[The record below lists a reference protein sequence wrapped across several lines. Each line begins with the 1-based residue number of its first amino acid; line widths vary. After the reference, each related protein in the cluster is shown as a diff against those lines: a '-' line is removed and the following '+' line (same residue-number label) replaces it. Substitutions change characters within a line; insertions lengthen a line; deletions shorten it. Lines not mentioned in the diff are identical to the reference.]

1 MKKLYRNIAG
11 VSFALEKNM
20 RTLVI
25 LSLLLMSMA
34 VWGLNYEPGSGLN
47 VGSGERENEAKF
59 HSGDDDRHFYYSY
72 PEASDHRWA
81 VKFDFRSYYSGID
94 SLNFAPESALI
105 YLPNLTTSGQL
116 TVGLYHNE
124 ALGPGELI
132 VENSLPAS
140 QLVSGWNEIELSTT
154 ADTLFW
160 LVIDYPTGLGNQQYI
175 SASNGDGSHSYF
187 WDPYYGA
194 DGTWL
199 NMSANGFNNEF
210 LFTLTGEFFF
220 FDLDLEIADFT
231 IEGEFAPGE
240 EITAS
245 AVLRNNY
252 YSSVDSVTVIFKKEY
267 PGNIENDT
275 LLVSE
280 IGAGEE
286 LQLPE
291 TGEINYVLGTP
302 PGQYKFT
309 VTLFRSGD
317 SVTENN
323 SKVINRNTFN
333 FERAEILIENMV
345 ELEDNYSN
353 GIWATQAGITEF
365 QLLPINYFPSYQDEI
380 YYNAL
385 AEVRFHYYGLYN
397 LPATVIAGDPLI
409 GYQAGFYETQL
420 LAVCEEAVSGNSFVE
435 IADVEGLVDTLE
447 NVYVSVTLSRG
458 SNQILSAFAP
468 NCHLYGLIYE
478 EGLVLNDQYSGK
490 VFLDTLEFAVP
501 GLSGLANAETVTKH
515 TVFNQLYKFTPISE
529 DLYNC
534 HLLFWVQNIND
545 NVVWATGQL
554 AFSDFGI
561 VDNDHD
567 EISPINRIY
576 AYPNPYD
583 LVGSMQI
590 KLPDELRDS
599 DVTINIY
606 NIKGQLVRR
615 LSEGE
620 LTWNGLDSRQQEAG
634 NGIYFLQL
642 DQAQRSDWIKIMVIK

>member
-1 MKKLYRNIAG
+1 
-11 VSFALEKNM
+11 M

-25 LSLLLMSMA
+25 LSLLLMTISA
-34 VWGLNYEPGSGLN
+34 WGLNYEPGSGLN
-47 VGSGERENEAKF
+47 VNQSERENEARY
-59 HSGDDDRHFYYSY
+59 HSGDDDRHFFYSY

-81 VKFDFRSYYSGID
+81 VKFDFRTYYNGID
-94 SLNFAPESALI
+94 SLNFAPESAMI

-116 TVGLYHNE
+116 TAGLYHSE
-124 ALGPGELI
+124 TLGPGELI
-132 VENSLPAS
+132 VANSLPAS
-140 QLVSGWNEIELSTT
+140 QLVSGWNEIELSTI

-194 DGTWL
+194 DGSWMS
-199 NMSANGFNNEF
+199 MSANGFNNEF

-220 FDLDLEIADFT
+220 SDLDLEIADFNL
-231 IEGEFAPGE
+231 EGEFAPGE
-240 EITAS
+240 EVSVS

-252 YSSVDSVTVIFKKEY
+252 ISSVDSITVIFMKEY
-267 PGNIENDT
+267 PGNTENDT
-275 LLVSE
+275 LYISE

-291 TGEINYVLGTP
+291 TGEINYILGML
-302 PGQYKFT
+302 PGQYEFT
-309 VTLFRSGD
+309 VTLSRSGD
-317 SVTENN
+317 TVEENN
-323 SKVINRNTFN
+323 SRIINRNTFS
-333 FERAEILIENMV
+333 FERTEILIENMV
-345 ELEDNYSN
+345 ELEDSYSN
-353 GIWATQAGITEF
+353 GIWTTQAGITEY
-365 QLLPINYFPSYQDEI
+365 QLLPINYFPSYQDAI

-385 AEVRFHYYGLYN
+385 AEERFHYYELYN

-409 GYQAGFYETQL
+409 GYQAGSYETQL
-420 LAVCEEAVSGNSFVE
+420 LARCEEAVSGNSFVE

-447 NVYVSVTLSRG
+447 NVHVSVTLSRG
-458 SNQILSAFAP
+458 SNQILSSFAP
-468 NCHLYGLIYE
+468 NCYLYGLIYE
-478 EGLVLNDQYSGK
+478 EGLALNDQYNGK
-490 VFLDTLEFAVP
+490 VFLDTLEFVVP
-501 GLSGLANAETVTKH
+501 ELSGLANAETVTKQ

-529 DLYNC
+529 DLDNC

-545 NVVWATGQL
+545 NVIWATGQL

-561 VDNDHD
+561 VIVDNDQD
-567 EISPINRIY
+567 EISELNRIH
-576 AYPNPYD
+576 AYPNPYN

-590 KLPDELRDS
+590 KLPVEMRNI

-620 LTWNGLDSRQQEAG
+620 LTWNGLDSRQRESG

-642 DQAQRSDWIKIMVIK
+642 DQAQRSDWIKIMVLK